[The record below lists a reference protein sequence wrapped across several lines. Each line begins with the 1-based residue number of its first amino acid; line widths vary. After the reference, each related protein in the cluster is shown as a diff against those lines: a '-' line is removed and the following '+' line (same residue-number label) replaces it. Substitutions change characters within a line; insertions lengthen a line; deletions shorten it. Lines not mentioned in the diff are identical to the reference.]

1 MKNKVRW
8 IKKELMLPLECRLF
22 QPLAR
27 YFPLGTSMS
36 IDDSEISIVELQ
48 HW

>member
-1 MKNKVRW
+1 MKNKVRR

-22 QPLAR
+22 QPLAS